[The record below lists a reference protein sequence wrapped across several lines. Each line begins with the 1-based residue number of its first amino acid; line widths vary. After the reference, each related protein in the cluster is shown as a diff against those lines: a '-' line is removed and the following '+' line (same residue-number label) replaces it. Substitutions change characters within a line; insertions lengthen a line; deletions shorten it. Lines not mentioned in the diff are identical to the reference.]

1 MISPGRRPCRA
12 ALQACVSAL
21 PSFLWLLKPLHTASH
36 TPWGQEFCQVIA
48 PWMWNLRLDLG
59 QQLHPTPMCMTEFAP
74 VQVVAPPQWARPSYT
89 KGFAGADFSL
99 QPNGTLRCPAGH
111 PLYPQERRPE
121 RDASLRIL
129 YAARIGHCRPCPL
142 RAQCQESVR
151 TIKPR
156 CVSAVIFPVLPN
168 QTMASPPVETQPT
181 EPALPFALLWGDWP
195 RCQLRRRWMNLIR
208 TEMVSLTMEA
218 PPPEDHTPATFAP
231 IITRAQR
238 AHWRL
243 TWNERFARNSRPSTA
258 PHLEVTIHGLPV
270 SFTQTFGFGLAKMA

>member
-142 RAQCQESVR
+142 RSQCQENGTA

-156 CVSAVIFPVLPN
+156 RVSAVFWPIGSSPPDDPPVQHETPSTLGEPLAPCPVL
-168 QTMASPPVETQPT
+168 
-181 EPALPFALLWGDWP
+181 WWDWE
-195 RCQLRRRWMNLIR
+195 RCRIHR
-208 TEMVSLTMEA
+208 
-218 PPPEDHTPATFAP
+218 TPAWLA
-231 IITRAQR
+231 
-238 AHWRL
+238 AHANRDAGISW
-243 TWNERFARNSRPSTA
+243 TS
-258 PHLEVTIHGLPV
+258 
-270 SFTQTFGFGLAKMA
+270 